1 MFYDRKI
8 KYLDCYE
15 RGERIKG
22 CGFVKIEAR
31 DDELR
36 FEITVSGLHPTDS
49 FSREVMLCSEKQE
62 KPLAQLA
69 LSQGRGELKRIYHNR
84 SNIGGTGIP
93 YWELCGIC
101 IHLNGEREISCR
113 WQKSENKSAER
124 LSVGLQGPAA
134 AEERETPWRQDKAER
149 PPVERKKGE
158 PSGETKAVHSGRE
171 AGPSES
177 PQNTER
183 VSLHAAAA
191 KQEDKASQEVRDGKD
206 AAAREEKTVEQ
217 GRQSPRRTERAAKP
231 TEREEG
237 QQTRLLEDKWQQLCA
252 IYPHIQPF
260 RDERD
265 YLSIRPADFLLF
277 PANAYKQVNNS
288 FLLHG
293 YYNYKHLLLSRMERR
308 GEILYYIGVPGNF
321 YEREKQVALM
331 FGFESF
337 ECAEEPAQTGDFG
350 YYMMRTEL

>member
-22 CGFVKIEAR
+22 CGFVKMEVR

-36 FEITVSGLHPTDS
+36 FEITVSGLRATDS
-49 FSREVMLCSEKQE
+49 FSREVLFCTEKQE
-62 KPLAQLA
+62 KTLAKIA

-84 SNIGGTGIP
+84 SNVGGTGIA

-101 IHLNGEREISCR
+101 IRLDGEREISCR
-113 WQKSENKSAER
+113 WQRSENKSAER
-124 LSVGLQGPAA
+124 LTAGDGNLRGQNKTESL
-134 AEERETPWRQDKAER
+134 
-149 PPVERKKGE
+149 PVEAWAE
-158 PSGETKAVHSGRE
+158 NTVEKAGK
-171 AGPSES
+171 ADSES
-177 PQNTER
+177 GLRPADSPGAVAEIG
-183 VSLHAAAA
+183 LHAAAA
-191 KQEDKASQEVRDGKD
+191 GQEVPPDKPARG
-206 AAAREEKTVEQ
+206 REESPAGGNARVGGDGPASEPEQ
-217 GRQSPRRTERAAKP
+217 AKREGRPAKKA
-231 TEREEG
+231 E
-237 QQTRLLEDKWQQLCA
+237 RLLEDKWQQLCA
-252 IYPHIQPF
+252 IYPHTQPF

-277 PANAYKQVNNS
+277 PADVYRQANNS

-293 YYNYKHLLLSRMERR
+293 YYNYKHLLLTRVEQR
-308 GEILYYIGVPGNF
+308 GEPVYYIGVPGNF
-321 YEREKQVALM
+321 YEKEKQVALM

-350 YYMMRTEL
+350 YYMMRVQL